1 MSIIIKFWNGEITL
15 WKSYWISQLLYI
27 PLGLTLGFLSVEL
40 DLPNLVFE
48 IVFILYAY
56 LVLVGVW
63 RSSKKYQGD
72 EINSVLARISV
83 VLGFLYLLLEPF
95 GFWNLVNL
103 F

>member
-27 PLGLTLGFLSVEL
+27 PLGLTLGFIAREL
-40 DLPNLVFE
+40 DLPLLVFE

-63 RSSKKYQGD
+63 RSSKKYQGYL
-72 EINSVLARISV
+72 INSVLAKISV
-83 VLGFLYLLLEPF
+83 VIGFLRLLLVPF
-95 GFWNLVNL
+95 GFG